1 MVQFL
6 GKIFF
11 TPLKWVL
18 KALFRLLVLIV
29 LLVCIAMASSNWWIP
44 QTTSHILTKLSG
56 FKTIL
61 SGSHGN
67 LFKGRVDCRDINIYN
82 PKTTFKYDNFIRANS
97 IVVDVDMTSL
107 LKDTIVIEEL
117 TIDIDRISMVKDK
130 DGTPNYTLFSQNIS
144 QHIPSSKE
152 TDTTTNS
159 TSGTSNKKAI
169 FIKKLTIALGKVD
182 NINEKKGAS
191 KTYDINYRR
200 EFTDISNFSKLG
212 MQLVGDLGKYG
223 LSIIIDS
230 VISSVSDLGGAA
242 IDGINSIT
250 NKTLDTAGTATKSI
264 GSGLK
269 NTGDNIS
276 SGIKKLFGK

>member
-82 PKTTFKYDNFIRANS
+82 PATTFKYDNFIRANS

-117 TIDIDRISMVKDK
+117 TIDIDRISVVKDK

-144 QHIPSSKE
+144 QHIQSSKE
-152 TDTTTNS
+152 TDTTTNP

-182 NINEKKGAS
+182 NINEKKGTS
-191 KTYDINYRR
+191 KTYNINYRR

-212 MQLVGDLGKYG
+212 MQLVGDLRKYG

-276 SGIKKLFGK
+276 SAIKKLFGK